1 MRRGSMRRRQMWR
14 DSTWRGSMPYP
25 RPWDLFRKSLPVAGG
40 FRKATYVRIPRIAG
54 YAGRDNVGLGHWKT
68 WVTGRLGSLED
79 LGHWKTWITGRL
91 GSLEDTGHW
100 KTRVTGR
107 RCVMPP
113 AGLPTKTEN

>member
-1 MRRGSMRRRQMWR
+1 MWR
-14 DSTWRGSMPYP
+14 GSTWRGSMPYP

-68 WVTGRLGSLED
+68 WVTGRLRSLED
-79 LGHWKTWITGRL
+79 L
-91 GSLEDTGHW
+91 DHW

-107 RCVMPP
+107 QESLEDVALCHRLVY
-113 AGLPTKTEN
+113 LRKRRSKKTGWDVDS